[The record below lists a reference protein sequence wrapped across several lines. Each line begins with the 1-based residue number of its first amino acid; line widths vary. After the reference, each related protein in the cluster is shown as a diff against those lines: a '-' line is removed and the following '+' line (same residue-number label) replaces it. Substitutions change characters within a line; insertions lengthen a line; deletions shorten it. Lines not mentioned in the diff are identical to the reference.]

1 MSVRTEIESCSNS
14 AAVASNRAYLIF
26 LLHAVNCRGND
37 VLFPLKCLANVI
49 AAHKKFLASAVKLSF
64 DKASETPASLLPD
77 LKFNWSLPSS
87 VRVGLRLLSYIIFS
101 DLI

>member
-64 DKASETPASLLPD
+64 DKVSETTAFLLRVLNSVSIQLVSSLKCSCRTAAAKLHNF
-77 LKFNWSLPSS
+77 L
-87 VRVGLRLLSYIIFS
+87 
-101 DLI
+101 